1 MTKKLEMAI
10 LLRYDF
16 LFHIN
21 CFLVAFAMT
30 PKNQGIAMTILAPN
44 LNTTFENV
52 KNGKLI

>member
-1 MTKKLEMAI
+1 MTKKLEMVI